1 MFYEKQPKEQQEN
14 YKEMLKIMG
23 ELSNLFSN
31 SESPYLNYRAHEN
44 IFCKYFGATNLG
56 RLDNSADA
64 KKGNIGIGLK
74 TWIGQDDQ
82 KVAEFGGLR
91 PEYENLEGL
100 ELVKQIAEYRNDRIR
115 ITKNMHGIDE
125 LVYHVVKRYP
135 GTMKILEHVFD
146 NIDIEN
152 IVVVSERGNDNN
164 TYFNDGKHTYHFS
177 ISKNT
182 LYMIFDD
189 LEELDSFT
197 VDIIDDPYSYL
208 LEMKIAMKQQAQ
220 LSTKHEQLC
229 LPLYSTKKN
238 QKIVP
243 KYVPEKSG
251 LNQWNAQGRKRDINE
266 IYIPYPAEDRNRNP
280 EFFPPRDT
288 IFKLI
293 LPDGK
298 ELSAKVCQE
307 GGKAIM
313 SNPNKELGKWLLRDV
328 LELEEGTV
336 ITYQMLERFG
346 IDSVIFTKLDELEYA
361 IDFAETGTYEK
372 FYGN

>member
-1 MFYEKQPKEQQEN
+1 
-14 YKEMLKIMG
+14 
-23 ELSNLFSN
+23 
-31 SESPYLNYRAHEN
+31 
-44 IFCKYFGATNLG
+44 
-56 RLDNSADA
+56 
-64 KKGNIGIGLK
+64 
-74 TWIGQDDQ
+74 
-82 KVAEFGGLR
+82 
-91 PEYENLEGL
+91 
-100 ELVKQIAEYRNDRIR
+100 
-115 ITKNMHGIDE
+115 
-125 LVYHVVKRYP
+125 
-135 GTMKILEHVFD
+135 MKILEHAFD
-146 NIDIEN
+146 NIEIEN
-152 IVVVSERGNDNN
+152 IVVVSERGNENN
-164 TYFNDGKHTYHFS
+164 TYFSDGKHTYHFS

-189 LEELDSFT
+189 VEELDSFT

-208 LEMKIAMKQQAQ
+208 LEMKTAMKQQTQ
-220 LSTKHEQLC
+220 LSTKYEQLC

-251 LNQWNAQGRKRDINE
+251 LNQWNAQGRRRDVNE

-298 ELSAKVCQE
+298 VLSAKVRQE
-307 GGKAIM
+307 DGKAIM

-328 LELEEGTV
+328 LELPEGTV

-361 IDFAETGTYEK
+361 IDFAETGTYENFMEMK
-372 FYGN
+372 IDK